1 MNVHMASYV
10 KQSSQCFLLIST
22 YLGVDLKKLVCATRF
37 TPLKGVWISAKWTLT
52 QSGEAEKTL
61 LLVNL

>member
-10 KQSSQCFLLIST
+10 KQSSRCFLLIST

-37 TPLKGVWISAKWTLT
+37 IPLKGVWISAKWTLT
-52 QSGEAEKTL
+52 
-61 LLVNL
+61 